1 MKPETER
8 WVKLAKEDGQM
19 AKAALDERVYR
30 PSVFHSQQMMEE
42 TLKAIWIQQREGGY
56 PPKEHKLPVLA
67 REIAQELDEEEW
79 EFLADL
85 SEQYSPT
92 RYGDVMLEYSYEQAE
107 DYYQRA
113 SKICEQL
120 LARLT

>member
-8 WVKLAKEDGQM
+8 WVKLAKEDRQM
-19 AKAALDERVYR
+19 AKSALDDGVYR
-30 PSVFHSQQMMEE
+30 PSVFHSQQMMEK
-42 TLKAIWIQQREGGY
+42 TLKAIWIEQREAGY

-67 REIAQELDEEEW
+67 REIALELEEEEW

-85 SEQYSPT
+85 SDQYNPT

-107 DYYQRA
+107 DYYRRA
-113 SKICEQL
+113 CKICEQL

>member
-1 MKPETER
+1 MKSETER
-8 WVKLAKEDGQM
+8 WLKLAKEDGQM
-19 AKAALDERVYR
+19 AKSALDDGVYR
-30 PSVFHSQQMMEE
+30 PSVFHSQQMMEK
-42 TLKAIWIQQREGGY
+42 TLKAIWIEQREGGY

-85 SEQYSPT
+85 SEQYNPT

-107 DYYQRA
+107 GYYQRA